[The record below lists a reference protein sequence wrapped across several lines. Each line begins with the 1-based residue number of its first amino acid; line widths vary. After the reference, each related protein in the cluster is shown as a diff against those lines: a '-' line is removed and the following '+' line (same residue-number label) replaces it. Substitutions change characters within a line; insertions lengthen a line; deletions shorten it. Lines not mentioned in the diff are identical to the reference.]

1 MADLFGFDNNQPS
14 AAFSLINALSRV
26 NIANNVRAAALART
40 SSARK
45 PERNP
50 NQARLDAQARE
61 ATRQVQAFSKLKT
74 RQTNAVKTLEKAT
87 TKLGE
92 MKALLL
98 EARELIVR
106 AGDTAVPE
114 DQREFAARF
123 DQLIGQINLKA
134 KTAGRNNVNL
144 IGGSARDVFDAQDLE
159 VLTRPGSFNTTSY
172 QGNFLAA
179 DYKITDLGGDLFLP
193 NLFGSAVV
201 QFPQPDPN
209 DVGVL
214 LKDDDT
220 VVYDDSTGAVS
231 LTRNGEGTAFLEG
244 TLEKKGIGVLHAYFY
259 DDFQDPTLRD
269 TALAD
274 VSQALQTLRTNI
286 SLFEAK
292 TTRAQ
297 VALEF
302 TIGNIEENR
311 DVVGRIEGEK
321 FAAEQRFVLEQ
332 RKSDLLF
339 QQAFNQSAGGGANN
353 VLLLQ
358 QGSIF
363 DFEA

>member
-1 MADLFGFDNNQPS
+1 MADLFGFDNNAPS
-14 AAFSLINALSRV
+14 AAFSLINALSQV
-26 NIANNVRAAALART
+26 NIANNVRAASLART
-40 SSARK
+40 SNARR

-50 NQARLDAQARE
+50 NQGRLDAQARE
-61 ATRQVQAFSKLKT
+61 ATRQINAFSKLKT
-74 RQTNAVKTLEKAT
+74 RQTSAMKTLEKAT
-87 TKLGE
+87 KKLGE

-98 EARELIVR
+98 EARELIVK
-106 AGDTAVPE
+106 AGQTTVPE
-114 DQREFAARF
+114 DQNKFAARF

-144 IGGSARDVFDAQDLE
+144 IGGSARDVFEAQDLE
-159 VLTRPGSFNTTSY
+159 VLTRPGSFNTTTY
-172 QGNFLAA
+172 QGKFLAA
-179 DYKITDLGGDLFLP
+179 DYRITDAGGDLFLP

-201 QFPQPDPN
+201 QFPQPDVN
-209 DVGVL
+209 DIGLL

-231 LTRNGEGTAFLEG
+231 LTRNGEGAAFLEG

-259 DDFQDPTLRD
+259 GDFEDATLRD

-274 VSQALQTLRTNI
+274 VTQALQTFRTNI
-286 SLFEAK
+286 SLFESK
-292 TTRAQ
+292 QTRAE

-302 TIGNIEENR
+302 TNGNIEENR
-311 DVVGRIEGEK
+311 DVVGRIEGQK
-321 FAAEQRFVLEQ
+321 FAAEQRFILEQ

-339 QQAFNQSAGGGANN
+339 QQAFNLSAGGGANN

-358 QGSIF
+358 QGALF